1 MNPSDI
7 DATAAWLAQCG
18 LAGHSGL
25 EILTG
30 FCKRAVA
37 CGLPLARAIVIIDT
51 LDPVHEGQAFRWRS
65 EGDAP
70 DVVDYGSS
78 AEGEAA
84 ENWRRSPFYRLF
96 ESGQTLLRRRLD
108 DDRVGLEFP
117 SLATARREGMT
128 DYVALAHRFAAEGVI
143 GEMDSVMSSW
153 HTDRPGGFLDGEVA
167 ALARLSPFLALAMKC
182 AALSRIATT
191 LAETY
196 LGRDAAR
203 LVLGGRI
210 GRGQA
215 DRIDA
220 VIWFSDLR
228 GYTRITD
235 SAAPEEIIPLLNDYA
250 ASVIAAIEAEGGDV
264 LKLIGDGV
272 LAIFRAPDRRAA
284 CVQAL
289 AAADA
294 ASRSVAELNQRRTAE
309 GRPTTDIYL
318 GLHVGEVFYGNIGS
332 QRRLDF
338 TVVGPA
344 VNEAARIAAMCR
356 SADRP
361 LLLSSAFAAALDDPA
376 RLASVGRYALRGFG
390 RPQELFTTDPGA

>member
-1 MNPSDI
+1 MNPADI
-7 DATAAWLAQCG
+7 DATAAWLAQSG

-25 EILTG
+25 DILTG

-37 CGLPLARAIVIIDT
+37 CGLPIARAIVIIDT
-51 LDPVHEGQAFRWRS
+51 LDPVHEGQAFRWRAQ
-65 EGDAP
+65 GAAP
-70 DVVDYGSS
+70 DVVAYGSS

-84 ENWRRSPFYRLF
+84 ENWRRSPFFRLL
-96 ESGQTLLRRRLD
+96 ESGQTLFRRRLD
-108 DDRVGLEFP
+108 DAAAAEFP
-117 SLATARREGMT
+117 SLATARAEGLT

-143 GEMDSVMSSW
+143 GEMDSVLSSW

-182 AALSRIATT
+182 AALSRITLT

-235 SAAPEEIIPLLNDYA
+235 TSAPEEIIPLLNDYA
-250 ASVIAAIEAEGGDV
+250 AAIIAAVEAEGGDV

-284 CVQAL
+284 CVGAL
-289 AAADA
+289 AAAA
-294 ASRSVAELNQRRTAE
+294 AAAGAVAALNERRAAE
-309 GRPTTDIYL
+309 HRPTTDFYL

-361 LLLSSAFAAALDDPA
+361 LLLSSAFAAALADPA

-390 RPQELFTTDPGA
+390 RPQELFTLDPDA

>member
-1 MNPSDI
+1 MNPADI
-7 DATAAWLAQCG
+7 DAIAGWLAQSG

-25 EILTG
+25 ELLIG

-51 LDPVHEGQAFRWRS
+51 LDPVHEGQAFRWRLQ
-65 EGDAP
+65 GDAP
-70 DVVDYGSS
+70 DVVEYGSS

-84 ENWRRSPFYRLF
+84 ENWRRSPFYRLM

-108 DDRVGLEFP
+108 DDAAAEFP
-117 SLATARREGMT
+117 SLVTARGEGMT

-143 GEMDSVMSSW
+143 GEMDSVLSSW
-153 HTDRPGGFLDGEVA
+153 LTDRPGGFLDGEVA

-182 AALSRIATT
+182 AALSRIAAT
-191 LAETY
+191 LAATY

-203 LVLGGRI
+203 LVLAGRI

-220 VIWFSDLR
+220 VVWFSDLR

-235 SAAPEEIIPLLNDYA
+235 TSAPEEIIPLLNDYA
-250 ASVIAAIEAEGGDV
+250 AAVIAAVETAGGDV

-272 LAIFRAPDRRAA
+272 LAIFRAADRRAA
-284 CVQAL
+284 CSHAL
-289 AAADA
+289 EAAGAAAQ
-294 ASRSVAELNQRRTAE
+294 SVAALNLRRSAE
-309 GRPTTDIYL
+309 SRPTTELYL

-361 LLLSSAFAAALDDPA
+361 VLLSAAFAAALDDPV

-390 RPQELFTTDPGA
+390 HPQELFTVDPDA